1 MDASPTRTQ
10 LCVDMH
16 ENSPPTGRWRTIGI
30 IALVLVA
37 GVVAASVLDRNRA
50 ASVGARTASAS
61 ITDDAPP
68 TERVLA
74 SALFPNAAVHDRS
87 GAVTT
92 LGADGQPTVLMI
104 NSTSCGY
111 CKQSL
116 ADLGQLAAGR
126 PLPGLRVLTLEGA
139 DGGVAML
146 EAAGVRGA
154 AFIGPATDQA
164 RVLFTFRVQGT
175 PTFIAIDGAGG
186 VRRIMPGYPGT
197 DELRRW
203 LPVMERTA
211 DWRVGS

>member
-1 MDASPTRTQ
+1 MSS
-10 LCVDMH
+10 
-16 ENSPPTGRWRTIGI
+16 SPPTSGGWRAIGV
-30 IALVLVA
+30 IAFVLVA
-37 GVVAASVLDRNRA
+37 GLVAARVLDRDRA
-50 ASVGARTASAS
+50 ASISSRAATTS
-61 ITDDAPP
+61 ITDEAPP
-68 TERVLA
+68 SERVLA
-74 SALFPNAAVHDRS
+74 TALFPSAAVHDRS
-87 GAVTT
+87 GSATT
-92 LGADGQPTVLMI
+92 LGAEGQPAVLMI

-116 ADLGQLAAGR
+116 ADLGQLAKGR

-139 DGGVAML
+139 ESGVSML

-164 RVLFTFRVQGT
+164 RVLFTFRIQGT
-175 PTFIAIDGAGG
+175 PTFIAIDGTGG

-211 DWRVGS
+211 DWRLGS